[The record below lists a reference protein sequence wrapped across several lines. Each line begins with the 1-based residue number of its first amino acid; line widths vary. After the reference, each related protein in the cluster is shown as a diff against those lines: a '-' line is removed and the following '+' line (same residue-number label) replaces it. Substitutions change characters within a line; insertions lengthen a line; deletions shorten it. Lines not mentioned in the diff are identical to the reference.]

1 MPSTPKVTTERA
13 AAADFPQAEG
23 RRLSEV
29 REGLQD
35 ALVLAPAVSVFTPGR
50 NRYGFAIFDVA
61 RKQVTQAPVAVY
73 VSRQDGGGVRGPY
86 LARSE
91 SLAVKPQ
98 YQSRSTQADPDAAKS
113 IYVADVPFGK
123 PGKYRVSAIAR
134 LDGRDVATSSFTA
147 VVSEPGAEGQ
157 PPAVGEAA
165 PKVSTPT
172 LEDVAGEAERLTTR
186 APAAED
192 LISTDLADVY
202 GRKPVALLFAT
213 PALCQSRVCGPVV
226 DILEQVRAEQGDDDV
241 AFIASEIYQE
251 NRIDQGLRRQPA
263 AYRIPTEPWLFVLG
277 RDGRVAERIEGAFS
291 VEELRAAV
299 RKAQQAG

>member
-1 MPSTPKVTTERA
+1 VTTERA
-13 AAADFPQAEG
+13 TAADFPQPEG

-98 YQSRSTQADPDAAKS
+98 YQSRSTQADPDAARS

-147 VVSEPGAEGQ
+147 VVREPGAPGQ

-186 APAAED
+186 APAAEG
-192 LISTDLADVY
+192 LISTDLADVH
-202 GRKPVALLFAT
+202 GKKPVALLFAT

-226 DILEQVRAEQGDDDV
+226 DILEQVRAEQKGDEV

-263 AYRIPTEPWLFVLG
+263 AYRIPTEPWLFVLD
-277 RDGRVAERIEGAFS
+277 RSGRVAERIEGAFS

-299 RKAQQAG
+299 RKAQQAS

>member
-1 MPSTPKVTTERA
+1 VSSVPKVTAERA
-13 AAADFPQAEG
+13 TAADFPPAEG

-35 ALVLAPAVSVFTPGR
+35 GLVLAPAASVFTPGR
-50 NRYGFAIFDVA
+50 NRYAFAIFDVA
-61 RKQVTQAPVAVY
+61 RKQVAQAPVAVY
-73 VSRQDGGGVRGPY
+73 VSRQDGGDLRGPF
-86 LARSE
+86 LARSA

-113 IYVADVPFGK
+113 VYVAEVPFSQ

-147 VVSEPGAEGQ
+147 IVSRPGAAGQ
-157 PPAVGEAA
+157 PPAVGEQA
-165 PKVSTPT
+165 PRISTPT
-172 LEDVAGEAERLTTR
+172 LADVAGDAERLTTR
-186 APAAED
+186 APAAKE

-202 GRKPVALLFAT
+202 GKKPVALLFAT

-226 DILEQVRAEQGDDDV
+226 DILEQVRAEMGDEKV

-251 NRIDQGLRRQPA
+251 NRIDQGLRKQPA
-263 AYRIPTEPWLFVLG
+263 AYRIPTEPWLFVLD
-277 RDGRVAERIEGAFS
+277 RNGRVAERIEGAFS
-291 VEELRAAV
+291 AEELRAAI
-299 RKAQQAG
+299 RKAEQPS